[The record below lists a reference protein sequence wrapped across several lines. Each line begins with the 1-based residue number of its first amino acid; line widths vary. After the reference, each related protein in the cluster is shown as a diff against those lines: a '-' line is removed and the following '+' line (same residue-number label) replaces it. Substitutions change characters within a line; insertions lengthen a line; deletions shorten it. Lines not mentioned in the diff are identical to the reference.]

1 MSAIPEVSVV
11 MSVYN
16 GEERLAETIDSM
28 LAQVG
33 VDFELVLVD
42 DGSTDATGR
51 IADEYA
57 ARDSRIRVI
66 HQANT
71 GLTGALITGCRT
83 ARAPLIA
90 RQDCGDRSRPERL
103 RKQRDLLA
111 READVVLVTCHSQHI
126 APEGEPLYV
135 DKALP
140 GDQIRKSLLTD
151 GIHSIRGLVHGSAMF
166 RRNAYFEAG
175 EYRPQFRFAQDLD
188 LWIRLARLGRI
199 ATVEEVLFEARFE
212 PRAISAVNRAEQ
224 VALARISIALR
235 DSGAGEQQMLLDRA
249 ALVGQS
255 RPVTSRDEAKGL
267 YFVASC
273 LRAAHDPRWRGY
285 AWRAVRR
292 NPLHLRAWGRLL
304 TSR

>member
-1 MSAIPEVSVV
+1 
-11 MSVYN
+11 
-16 GEERLAETIDSM
+16 
-28 LAQVG
+28 
-33 VDFELVLVD
+33 VLVD

-51 IADEYA
+51 IADDYA

-71 GLTGALITGCRT
+71 GLTRALIAGCRA
-83 ARAPLIA
+83 ARATLIA

-103 RKQRDLLA
+103 RKQCDVLA

-126 APEGEPLYV
+126 APEGEPLYIAE
-135 DKALP
+135 ALP
-140 GDQIRKSLLTD
+140 GDQIRKRLLTD
-151 GIHSIRGLVHGSAMF
+151 GVDSIRGLTAHGSAMF
-166 RRNAYFEAG
+166 RRDAYFEAG
-175 EYRPQFRFAQDLD
+175 EYRAQFRFAQDLD

-199 ATVEEVLFEARFE
+199 AVVPEVLFEVRFE
-212 PRAISAVNRAEQ
+212 PRAISGVNRAEQ
-224 VALARISIALR
+224 IESARISIAMR
-235 DSGAGEQQMLLDRA
+235 DAAPDEQEALLARA
-249 ALVGQS
+249 AAIA
-255 RPVTSRDEAKGL
+255 RTRRITSHDEAQGL